1 MVADGVLTMWS
12 KKIPI
17 CLRIMA
23 QADLNSETVSIS
35 KQCLIFWVATL
46 QRAVRTRD
54 SDSKDEW
61 GIK

>member
-1 MVADGVLTMWS
+1 MGVLTMWS
-12 KKIPI
+12 KEIPI

-46 QRAVRTRD
+46 QRPVRARD
-54 SDSKDEW
+54 SDSKAEW

>member
-1 MVADGVLTMWS
+1 
-12 KKIPI
+12 
-17 CLRIMA
+17 MA